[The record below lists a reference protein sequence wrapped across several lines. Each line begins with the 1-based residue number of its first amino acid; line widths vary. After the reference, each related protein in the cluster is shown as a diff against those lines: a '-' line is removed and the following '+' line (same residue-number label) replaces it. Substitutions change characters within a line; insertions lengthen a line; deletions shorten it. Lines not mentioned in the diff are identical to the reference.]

1 MSSENTVIGVPG
13 ARGRAGD
20 RDAEDAA
27 FDEYLELDIGG
38 MTCSACAGNIERRLN
53 KLDGVTA
60 TVNFATERALV
71 TGIRASDAEL
81 AIQAVTKAG
90 YQAAVHKPGDDA
102 WTARATAIRISS
114 LRRRLAVSALLTI
127 PLCDLTILLALVP
140 VLRFPGW
147 QALCVA
153 LAIPIVTWAAWPFHT
168 STFRNLRHGTLS
180 MDTLVSLGSIVSFGW
195 AVYTLIFHPSAAPGF
210 WLGFGRTPAGAD
222 SIYLDVAAGMITFQL
237 GGRYFETRSRRR
249 AGDVL
254 NAIGN
259 LAVKEVRIE
268 SESGEESIVPA
279 SALRRGDA
287 FVVLPGE
294 RLAADGRIRSG
305 RSTLDTSA
313 MTGETMPVEVG
324 PGDEVI
330 GGSVNVSGRL
340 AVVAESVG
348 AHTRLAQMAA
358 LAEDAQR
365 RKARVQTFAD
375 RVSSVFIPIVLA
387 LAVIVTAIWFLLG
400 VPAGQA
406 IGNGI
411 AVLIIAC
418 PCALG
423 LATPT
428 ALMVGVGRG
437 GQLGILIKGQD
448 ALEASGVIDTVVL
461 DKTGTVTTGVME
473 VADIRVRD
481 GWEPAAVWR
490 LVGAIE
496 AASEHAIARAVVR
509 AAQSQVAI
517 QSRVEDFEALP
528 GLGARGSVD
537 GTPVAVGNARMLEGL
552 GVALTGPLAE
562 QAPVLESEGKT
573 VVLLAAG
580 GELIA
585 VVALTDTIKPSAGP
599 AVTALKRL
607 GLRTI
612 LLTGDTDRVA
622 RAVGAELGVDE
633 VISQVLPADKA
644 SAIEKLQ
651 ADGRTVAMV
660 GDGINDSA
668 ALATANLG
676 MAMVQGSD
684 IAMKSADI
692 ILVRDDLRVIA
703 DAVLLS
709 RKTLRTIRGNLAW
722 AFGYNI
728 AAIPIAA
735 FGLLNPLIAAAA
747 MALSSVLV
755 ISNSLRLRSFEP
767 LKDSQSR

>member
-1 MSSENTVIGVPG
+1 MISGQTVSQT
-13 ARGRAGD
+13 
-20 RDAEDAA
+20 
-27 FDEYLELDIGG
+27 ELDPLEDYVELNIGG

-53 KLDGVTA
+53 KLEGVTA

-71 TGIRASDAEL
+71 TGIRPAEADR

-90 YQAAVHKPGDDA
+90 YQAAVHEPGDDA

-140 VLRFPGW
+140 SLRFPGW
-147 QALCVA
+147 QALCIA
-153 LAIPIVTWAAWPFHT
+153 LAIPIVTWAAWPFHK

-195 AVYTLIFHPSAAPGF
+195 AVYTLVFHPSIAPGY

-237 GGRYFETRSRRR
+237 GGRYFESRSRRR

-268 SESGEESIVPA
+268 AEDGTESVVPA
-279 SALRRGDA
+279 GSLRRGDT

-294 RLAADGRIRSG
+294 RLAADGTILSG

-324 PGDEVI
+324 PGESVI

-340 AVVAESVG
+340 AVFAESVG

-387 LAVIVTAIWFLLG
+387 LAVVVTIIWLLLG

-473 VADIRVRD
+473 VSDIELGEGRNSSTI
-481 GWEPAAVWR
+481 WR
-490 LVGAIE
+490 LAGAIE
-496 AASEHAIARAVVR
+496 AASEHAIAAAVVR
-509 AAQSQVAI
+509 AAAAEVELT
-517 QSRVEDFEALP
+517 SRVSDFEAMP
-528 GLGARGSVD
+528 GLGARGTVD
-537 GTPVAVGNARMLEGL
+537 GSSLIVGNPRLLAEQS
-552 GVALTGPLAE
+552 VSVTGPLAE
-562 QAPVLESEGKT
+562 RVEALENEGKT
-573 VVLLAAG
+573 VVLLSVD
-580 GELIA
+580 GELAAIF
-585 VVALTDTIKPSAGP
+585 ALTDTIKPSARP
-599 AVTALKRL
+599 AIDALKRL

-622 RAVGAELGVDE
+622 RAVGNELGVDE

-644 SAIEKLQ
+644 SAIEELQ
-651 ADGRTVAMV
+651 RRGRTVAMV

-668 ALATANLG
+668 ALATSNLG

-684 IAMKSADI
+684 IALKSADI
-692 ILVRDDLRVIA
+692 ILVREDLRVIA
-703 DAVLLS
+703 DAVMLS

-767 LKDSQSR
+767 IHTRQRD